1 MPNAAAVGN
10 VLARSK
16 RLASGQQAIARNT
29 CPRRGQGYISDWS
42 SRARMSD
49 DGYLPEDDPA
59 VELMLASRHGDL
71 AYLRAHVDSF
81 GQLDTLGDSVLGH
94 AGHRGVL
101 SVAVSDR

>member
-1 MPNAAAVGN
+1 
-10 VLARSK
+10 
-16 RLASGQQAIARNT
+16 
-29 CPRRGQGYISDWS
+29 
-42 SRARMSD
+42 MSD

-81 GQLDTLGDSVLGH
+81 GQMDALGDSVLGH
-94 AGHRGVL
+94 AGHIEVL

>member
-1 MPNAAAVGN
+1 
-10 VLARSK
+10 
-16 RLASGQQAIARNT
+16 
-29 CPRRGQGYISDWS
+29 
-42 SRARMSD
+42 MSD

>member
-1 MPNAAAVGN
+1 
-10 VLARSK
+10 
-16 RLASGQQAIARNT
+16 
-29 CPRRGQGYISDWS
+29 
-42 SRARMSD
+42 MSD

-59 VELMLASRHGDL
+59 VVLMLASRHGDL

-81 GQLDTLGDSVLGH
+81 GQLDTLGDTVLGN